1 MSLSGRAGAKTVL
14 VEADDRAAPVR
25 GRRGEDPPA
34 AAEARRR
41 LENGTRQPPAGRPVL
56 RAQSRWS
63 RPAGTARRR
72 CSRSGPTRDD
82 RPFAWVS
89 LDRRDND
96 PVVLLR
102 HVAAAINEIIPV
114 DPRLLDALAA
124 PGASI
129 WTTVLPRVAA
139 LVAAADDCVLVLDDT
154 HEVQRA
160 GLGRGARDP
169 GRARSRRLDA
179 RPLEPRRVRRSSRGC
194 AAQALCSR
202 SAPPT
207 WRSRGARRSS
217 CCAARAHASRTRR
230 SPS

>member
-1 MSLSGRAGAKTVL
+1 MSISGRAGAK
-14 VEADDRAAPVR
+14 DRSRRGRRSCRSVR

-34 AAEARRR
+34 APQARRR
-41 LENGTRQPPAGRPVL
+41 LANRPRQPPAGRPCL
-56 RAQSRWS
+56 RARSRWS

-72 CSRSGPTRDD
+72 SSRNGPTRDD

-102 HVAAAINEIIPV
+102 HVAAAINEIMPV
-114 DPRLLDALAA
+114 DPRLLAALAA

-129 WTTVLPRVAA
+129 WTTVAA
-139 LVAAADDCVLVLDDT
+139 PGRRSRRCRRRLRARARRHA
-154 HEVQRA
+154 RGPGA

-169 GRARSRRLDA
+169 GRARPRRLDA
-179 RPLEPRRVRRSSRGC
+179 RPLEPGRIGARDEAPQRRRAARDRRR
-194 AAQALCSR
+194 
-202 SAPPT
+202 PT
-207 WRSRGARRSS
+207 WRSPGARRSFS
-217 CCAARAHASRTRR
+217 CATPVRASRTRR